1 MGPDLWGLLSV
12 SMQLKRS
19 RRRPEEC
26 ASPAGAIPGL
36 TADTS
41 QMDPVASV
49 QDGMFGERYLILTDH
64 KKDSLSTCEGIEGRG
79 KKGFSCIFFLFF
91 LWTFFP
97 TLVCNTQ
104 GCFLNYTAVIHN
116 DKVDLAPFATD
127 RGGFCSVSS
136 HCEISPGTFIF
147 QLQ

>member
-1 MGPDLWGLLSV
+1 
-12 SMQLKRS
+12 MQLKRS

-79 KKGFSCIFFLFF
+79 KKGFSCIFFLFPLDIF
-91 LWTFFP
+91 SYSSLSYTRLFP
-97 TLVCNTQ
+97 EL
-104 GCFLNYTAVIHN
+104 
-116 DKVDLAPFATD
+116 
-127 RGGFCSVSS
+127 
-136 HCEISPGTFIF
+136 HCRNS
-147 QLQ
+147 Q

>member
-41 QMDPVASV
+41 QMDPMASV

-79 KKGFSCIFFLFF
+79 KKAFLAFFFSFSSGHFFL
-91 LWTFFP
+91 L
-97 TLVCNTQ
+97 LS
-104 GCFLNYTAVIHN
+104 VIH
-116 DKVDLAPFATD
+116 KA
-127 RGGFCSVSS
+127 VS
-136 HCEISPGTFIF
+136 
-147 QLQ
+147 